1 MASNKGQN
9 LCLVSARRLEI
20 DIIMSY
26 SDVFVILLI
35 IYSVFTFDWYN
46 VQLCSDDFIKRD
58 LRVYF
63 AINAFKISLALQG
76 SELTK
81 GPLLFLGCS
90 KY

>member
-46 VQLCSDDFIKRD
+46 CVLTILSEEISVFI
-58 LRVYF
+58 
-63 AINAFKISLALQG
+63 LQ
-76 SELTK
+76 
-81 GPLLFLGCS
+81 
-90 KY
+90 